1 MLTETAK
8 FEDGFYDV
16 NLSYVNNK
24 ENYKTSWTVD
34 LVYLLWTF
42 SKKYLL
48 EGVAFEARLI
58 SSVSSFDQC
67 KSSLEIRK

>member
-24 ENYKTSWTVD
+24 ENYKTS
-34 LVYLLWTF
+34 
-42 SKKYLL
+42 
-48 EGVAFEARLI
+48 
-58 SSVSSFDQC
+58 
-67 KSSLEIRK
+67 